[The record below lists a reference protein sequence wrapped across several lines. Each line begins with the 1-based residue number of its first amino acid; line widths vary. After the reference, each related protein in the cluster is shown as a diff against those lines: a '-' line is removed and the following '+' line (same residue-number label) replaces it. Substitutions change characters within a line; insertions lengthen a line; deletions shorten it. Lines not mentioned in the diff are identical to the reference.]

1 MKGKNAVQY
10 KTETEFPICLTG
22 RVVHGKAKGRTV
34 GMPTANLAVTDQRKL
49 PLKGV
54 YATRVF
60 IGEEV
65 YLGVTNIGTR
75 PSVDD
80 REEITVETLILDFE
94 RDVYGEEITL
104 ELHAFLR
111 PTLRFESLK
120 AVQCQVEKDSLR
132 VRELFS

>member
-1 MKGKNAVQY
+1 MQEKK
-10 KTETEFPICLTG
+10 ETVFPISLTG

-34 GMPTANLAVTDQRKL
+34 GMPTANLAVTDQSKL
-49 PLKGV
+49 PKEGV
-54 YATRVF
+54 YASRVF

-80 REEITVETLILDFE
+80 REEITIETLILDFD

-104 ELHAFLR
+104 KLHAFLR
-111 PTLRFESLK
+111 PTFRFESLQ
-120 AVQCQVEKDSLR
+120 AVRLQVEKDTLR
-132 VRELFS
+132 VRELLG

>member
-1 MKGKNAVQY
+1 MPLFVFGRIFFFVRTFTFEN
-10 KTETEFPICLTG
+10 ETRRLF
-22 RVVHGKAKGRTV
+22 
-34 GMPTANLAVTDQRKL
+34 
-49 PLKGV
+49 
-54 YATRVF
+54 VF

>member
-1 MKGKNAVQY
+1 MQDKI
-10 KTETEFPICLTG
+10 ETVFPIRLTG
-22 RVVHGKAKGRTV
+22 SVVHGKAKGRTV
-34 GMPTANLAVTDQRKL
+34 GMPTANLAVTDQMKL
-49 PLKGV
+49 PKEGV
-54 YATRVF
+54 YAARVF

-80 REEITVETLILDFE
+80 RDEVTIETLILDFD

-111 PTLRFESLK
+111 PTLRFESLQ
-120 AVQCQVEKDSLR
+120 AVRLQVEKDSLQ
-132 VRELFS
+132 VRELFR